1 MNEDEF
7 DWIAEIVKS
16 NELRSKGLYDFTN
29 VNGRSMIV
37 DTSLDTVEDDES
49 TEEAEN
55 SEEVGSIRSKAFSNI
70 GKGLEA
76 TVEGAKGFVKG
87 IPRGLSSFAD
97 EVNKTFFPGYNENI
111 APLIEENV
119 PGLKSINTF
128 LSDVFDYKNKAQ
140 EVGGGFIGEPVG
152 SFVVPGSAMSRGL
165 MKTAGI
171 SKQFLAN
178 VLGYGTAEVIAVP
191 VEEQGLLSLGIDLL
205 APDNALTTAIL
216 EGLQSDEDQSVFI
229 QKLQKAPENFFVGGV
244 VGEQLDQL
252 IKGVGTLYKYIK
264 NSPKLDSI
272 KQELKGGIS
281 NLGDKARE
289 FIEKD
294 GGGTRLGA
302 NDMGNIV
309 AQGVKAIDE
318 TINPQNISNTGKPP
332 SNLLVEEDL
341 KVVLKE
347 RAKQMDLK
355 PKDRVQ
361 PSNQDPLFDTSPE
374 SYENIMVEQK
384 ETYVPRNT
392 KTNTMPKNNRTNK
405 VVEKTDEIAKVLAER
420 IEPFKGTN
428 VQYFYHT
435 GPILQK
441 AVDMGVPRE
450 QAEKQLYD
458 FALNYAVTSPRT
470 MTEQNLRNASL
481 VATKQTLDIPLTE
494 IVGPGMAKGINE
506 KGYPMMIGPTGIHKK
521 LTDEKKRNELN
532 PDLNPKPITFAQ
544 NVLGNLEGVTVDTH
558 AIRAVFDVMNELE
571 PGSVPIDFIGG
582 KNAKDTK
589 KFREM
594 YKKDPSSLDVA
605 TMIDDTL
612 GKQMIDGKAM
622 QTEYAIF
629 SDIYK
634 KVATLAGVRPAEAQS
649 LSWFA
654 NGKKTGLSSEPKT
667 VVDLINDRV
676 DVTAQILK
684 QDKETV
690 FKKFFEGK
698 LPLLAVPA
706 SVTLLDTGAM
716 MEGDD
721 G

>member
-1 MNEDEF
+1 MSDLISE
-7 DWIAEIVKS
+7 VLKS
-16 NELRSKGLYDFTN
+16 NQLRMDGDYSFSLENGNITMNQPSLNMAMKVGQSMTPG
-29 VNGRSMIV
+29 VNLSGIGSAIASGV
-37 DTSLDTVEDDES
+37 D
-49 TEEAEN
+49 A
-55 SEEVGSIRSKAFSNI
+55 G
-70 GKGLEA
+70 
-76 TVEGAKGFVKG
+76 VEGIKGVAKGVP
-87 IPRGLSSFAD
+87 IGLSNFAK
-97 EVNKTFFPGYNENI
+97 EFNKTFLPGYEENVV
-111 APLIEENV
+111 PFLNENV
-119 PGLKSINTF
+119 PGLKSLNQFTQDIF
-128 LSDVFDYKNKAQ
+128 EYKNKAQ
-140 EVGGGFIGEPVG
+140 EIGGGFVGEPLGEFGVSG
-152 SFVVPGSAMSRGL
+152 GALSGVA
-165 MKTAGI
+165 KTAGI
-171 SKQFLAN
+171 GNRFLAN

-191 VEEQGLLSLGIDLL
+191 VEEQGLLSMGIDYLS
-205 APDNALTTAIL
+205 PDSPITTAIL
-216 EGLQSDEDQSVFI
+216 ESLKSDEDQSVFI

-244 VGEQLDQL
+244 VGEQLDKAVRG
-252 IKGVGTLYKYIK
+252 IGTLYKYIK

-302 NDMGNIV
+302 NDMGNII

-571 PGSVPIDFIGG
+571 PGSVPIEFIGG

-589 KFREM
+589 RFREM

-629 SDIYK
+629 SDLYK
-634 KVATLAGVRPAEAQS
+634 KVAELAGVRPAEAQS

-654 NGKKTGLSSEPKT
+654 NGQKTGLSSEPKT